1 MFFNIFG
8 WNCAEFLKIPSRI
21 HQEFL
26 QEKAAEFRLCKK
38 KVIGRDLVKTSL
50 AKLAPGISLV
60 RVAPLRPL
68 QITSLPIAQGFLNL

>member
-1 MFFNIFG
+1 MFFNFSD
-8 WNCAEFLKIPSRI
+8 WNCAEFLKIPTRI
-21 HQEFL
+21 HQEFRWKKQL
-26 QEKAAEFRLCKK
+26 NSDYEK

-68 QITSLPIAQGFLNL
+68 QITSLPIAQGFSNL